1 MKHKKRPHDLGCQEG
16 YYISAVFAKSSQAT
30 QAFRTPFL
38 DASKMTP
45 EVRAIVTSMKDQGL
59 KTTIEW
65 EEFIMQAQLTWHASL
80 DAARRKEQGSGI
92 SEGSK
97 EDDASS
103 ESMVSLP
110 DERLHKLTD
119 GLIL

>member
-1 MKHKKRPHDLGCQEG
+1 
-16 YYISAVFAKSSQAT
+16 
-30 QAFRTPFL
+30 
-38 DASKMTP
+38 
-45 EVRAIVTSMKDQGL
+45 MKDQGL
-59 KTTIEW
+59 KITIEW
-65 EEFIMQAQLTWHASL
+65 EEFIMQAQLTWRASL
-80 DAARRKEQGSGI
+80 DAARRKWQGSGI

-110 DERLHKLTD
+110 NERLHKLTD